1 MPKDIPK
8 SCCECQHMN
17 RQSYVQ
23 APDKGLLGVIQR
35 RAWIYF
41 CELSKDY
48 IARDDASNLPKE
60 CEYAQ

>member
-1 MPKDIPK
+1 
-8 SCCECQHMN
+8 MN